1 MTNSY
6 LGDVDDRL
14 DFEYGAE
21 TEVRGSCGAS
31 LNDEMFVI
39 GGYYEKRQVYI
50 NNGKMQNKF
59 PENDNFSIFHWFLH
73 FMLIPMV

>member
-31 LNDEMFVI
+31 LYDEMFVI
-39 GGYYEKRQVYI
+39 GGYSERRQVYI
-50 NNGKMQNKF
+50 NNQFKSEHLSD
-59 PENDNFSIFHWFLH
+59 ENNNNIE
-73 FMLIPMV
+73 P